1 MARILTFVH
10 IAGVF
15 VFPLLFR
22 LTLGAAILPR
32 ADGDVWTY
40 LGCYTDSVGGRTL
53 SQTGYTLGG
62 PGNMTV
68 ANCQDGCSSAGYSLA
83 GVEYSGECWCDNQL
97 RNNGG
102 PAPDGEAMC
111 SMPCNG
117 NHEEKCGGPGRLNLY
132 QDTAV
137 KPTSTMVTSSTPL
150 TETALPTDTS
160 SPEPSQ
166 GLPEGWQYAG
176 CYKDNVNGGRVM
188 AKLLPDS
195 ASLTIESCIAMCVK
209 LGYSVAGAEYSRQ
222 CFCDNY
228 VRNAAP
234 LGKESECSMSC
245 SGNAQQKCG
254 GPDRLS
260 VYSKGNLT
268 VLPIPVPQTEGL
280 PGGWKYQGCLQ
291 DNVNR
296 KRTFPYQIVDK
307 ANNSAT
313 NCLSRCSKFGF
324 GAGGMTYG
332 EECFCG
338 DFEDIAAAGAKLV
351 PESMCSQSC
360 TGNATAIC
368 GAGNLI
374 TYYKWMDAPLQKW
387 NRPTG
392 IDASRYEFLI
402 GGVLVPLITT
412 VGINGKITFQEK
424 SGTGDPNTT
433 GAYEFD
439 PAYDHD
445 FDKAWRPMH
454 VKTDIFCAGGLVLP
468 DKVGRQLTVGGWS
481 GISTHGVRL
490 YWPDGAPGEPSM
502 NDWHESPDDL
512 KLQNG
517 RWYPTAMTMSNGSI
531 LIVGGEEGSNG
542 APVPT
547 LEILPR
553 VGPVLF
559 MDWLQR
565 TDPNNLYPYLT
576 PLPSGN
582 IFTAYYNEARI
593 LDEKT
598 FDTVR
603 TLPNMPG
610 AVNNDAGGRTYP
622 LEGTMVLLPQRA
634 PYTEPLG
641 VLICGG
647 STPYGGDAL
656 DNCVS
661 IQPEV
666 PNSDW
671 VIERMP
677 SRRVLTCM
685 AGLPDGTFLILN
697 GAKKGVAGFG
707 LAEDPNFGAV
717 LYDPSMPVN
726 QRMSIMANT
735 TIARMYHSEATLMPD
750 GRVMVSGS
758 DPQDTRFPQEYRVEV
773 FLPPYLLSGA
783 RRPTFTITN
792 KDWAY
797 GGKYKIQIT
806 SGNMANI
813 KVSLMGMV
821 SSTHGNSFGSR
832 TIFPAMSCSGTT
844 CTITAPPDSHTSPPG
859 WFMLFVL
866 DGPTPSMAS
875 FVRIGGDP
883 GRLGEWPATGGFQL
897 PGV

>member
-1 MARILTFVH
+1 LPFKRANIYKFT
-10 IAGVF
+10 
-15 VFPLLFR
+15 LLAK
-22 LTLGAAILPR
+22 LAHGAALIPR
-32 ADGDVWTY
+32 ADADTWTY
-40 LGCYTDSVGGRTL
+40 LGCYTDQVGARTL
-53 SQTGYTLGG
+53 GQVGYTLGG

-68 ANCQDGCSSAGYSLA
+68 ANCQNGCASQGYSLA
-83 GVEYSGECWCDNQL
+83 GVEYSSECWCDNQL
-97 RNNGG
+97 RNGGG

-117 NHEEKCGGPGRLNLY
+117 NPEQKCGGPGRLNLY
-132 QDTAV
+132 QNTAI
-137 KPTSTMVTSSTPL
+137 K
-150 TETALPTDTS
+150 PTDTMTTS
-160 SPEPSQ
+160 VTSTETGSPTTTSVPEPTQ
-166 GLPEGWQYAG
+166 GLPDGWQYSG
-176 CYKDNVNGGRVM
+176 CYQDNVNGGRVM
-188 AKLLPDS
+188 FKMLPDS
-195 ASLTIESCIAMCVK
+195 STLTIESCIAMCVK
-209 LGYSVAGAEYSRQ
+209 LGYTVAGAEYSKQ

-228 VRNAAP
+228 LRNAAP
-234 LGKESECSMSC
+234 QAIESECSMTC
-245 SGNAQQKCG
+245 SGNTQQKCG
-254 GPDRLS
+254 GPSRLS

-268 VLPIPVPQTEGL
+268 VLPIPVPQTGGL

-291 DNVNR
+291 DNVNM

-307 ANNSAT
+307 TNNTAT

-324 GAGGMTYG
+324 GAETGSVTNQQYLV
-332 EECFCG
+332 CG

-351 PESMCSQSC
+351 PEAMCSQTCS
-360 TGNATAIC
+360 GNATAIC

-374 TYYKWMDAPLQKW
+374 TYYRWMDESLQKW

-392 IDASRYEFLI
+392 INAGRYDFLI

-439 PAYDHD
+439 PYYEKD
-445 FDKAWRPMH
+445 FSKAWREMH

-481 GISTHGVRL
+481 GISTEGVRL
-490 YWPDGAPGEPSM
+490 YWPDGSPGKPGV

-512 KLQNG
+512 RLQNG

-531 LIVGGEEGSNG
+531 LVVGGEEGSNG

-559 MDWLQR
+559 MDWLKR

-576 PLPSGN
+576 PLPGGN
-582 IFTAYYNEARI
+582 ILAAYYNEARI
-593 LDEKT
+593 LDERT
-598 FDTVR
+598 FDTVK
-603 TLPNMPG
+603 TLPNIPG

-622 LEGTMVLLPQRA
+622 LEGTMVLLPQKA

-666 PNSDW
+666 PNAEW

-677 SRRVLTCM
+677 SKRVLTCM

-697 GAKKGVAGFG
+697 GARKGVAGFG
-707 LAEDPNFGAV
+707 LAEDPNLGAV
-717 LYDPSMPVN
+717 LYDPSKPVN

-735 TIARMYHSEATLMPD
+735 TIARMYHSEAILMAD
-750 GRVMVSGS
+750 GRVLVSGS
-758 DPQDTRFPQEYRVEV
+758 DPQDPRFPQERRVEV
-773 FLPPYLLSGA
+773 FLPPYILSGA
-783 RRPTFTITN
+783 RRPTFTIAN

-797 GGKYKIQIT
+797 GGKYKIKIT
-806 SGNMANI
+806 SGNQSRI
-813 KVSLMGMV
+813 KISLMGMV

-832 TIFPAMSCSGTT
+832 TIFPAFSCSFGT
-844 CTITAPPDSHTSPPG
+844 CTITAPPDSHTCPPG

-866 DGPTPSMAS
+866 DGPTPSIAS
-875 FVRIGGDP
+875 F
-883 GRLGEWPATGGFQL
+883 LLEWKILTATFAITTNTKCFDINIEK
-897 PGV
+897 

>member
-1 MARILTFVH
+1 MAGIFPVVYVTSILIFS
-10 IAGVF
+10 
-15 VFPLLFR
+15 LLSK
-22 LTLGAAILPR
+22 LAHGAALIPR
-32 ADGDVWTY
+32 ADADTWTY
-40 LGCYTDSVGGRTL
+40 LGCYTDQVGARTL
-53 SQTGYTLGG
+53 SQVGYTLGG

-68 ANCQDGCSSAGYSLA
+68 ANCQNGCASQGYSFA
-83 GVEYSGECWCDNQL
+83 GVEYSSECWCDNQL
-97 RNNGG
+97 RNGGG

-117 NHEEKCGGPGRLNLY
+117 NPEEKCGGPGRLNLY
-132 QDTAV
+132 QNTAI
-137 KPTSTMVTSSTPL
+137 K
-150 TETALPTDTS
+150 PTDTMTTS
-160 SPEPSQ
+160 APSTETGSPTTTSVPEPTQ
-166 GLPEGWQYAG
+166 GLPDGWQYAG
-176 CYKDNVNGGRVM
+176 CYQDNVNGGRVM
-188 AKLLPDS
+188 FKMLPDS
-195 ASLTIESCIAMCVK
+195 STLTIESCISMCVN
-209 LGYSVAGAEYSRQ
+209 LGYTVAGAEYSKQ

-228 VRNAAP
+228 LRNAAP
-234 LGKESECSMSC
+234 KAIESECSMTC
-245 SGNAQQKCG
+245 SGNTQQKCG
-254 GPDRLS
+254 GPSRLS

-268 VLPIPVPQTEGL
+268 VLPIPVPQTGGL

-291 DNVNR
+291 DNVNM

-307 ANNSAT
+307 TNNTAT

-324 GAGGMTYG
+324 GAGGMTYS

-351 PESMCSQSC
+351 PEAMCSQTCS
-360 TGNATAIC
+360 GNATAIC

-374 TYYKWMDAPLQKW
+374 TYYRWMDEPLQIW

-392 IDASRYEFLI
+392 ISAGRYDFLI

-439 PAYDHD
+439 PYYEKD
-445 FDKAWRPMH
+445 FSKAWREMH

-481 GISTHGVRL
+481 GISTEGVRL
-490 YWPDGAPGEPSM
+490 YWPDGSPGKPGV

-512 KLQNG
+512 RLQNG

-531 LIVGGEEGSNG
+531 LVVGGEEGSNG

-559 MDWLQR
+559 MDWLKR

-576 PLPSGN
+576 PLPGGN
-582 IFTAYYNEARI
+582 ILAAYYNEARI
-593 LDEKT
+593 LDERT
-598 FDTVR
+598 FDTVK
-603 TLPNMPG
+603 TLPNIPG

-622 LEGTMVLLPQRA
+622 LEGTMVLLPQKA
-634 PYTEPLG
+634 PYTDPLG

-666 PNSDW
+666 PNAEW
-671 VIERMP
+671 AIERMP
-677 SRRVLTCM
+677 SKRVLTCM

-697 GAKKGVAGFG
+697 GARKGVAGFG
-707 LAEDPNFGAV
+707 LAEDPNLGAV
-717 LYDPSMPVN
+717 LYDPSKPVN

-735 TIARMYHSEATLMPD
+735 TIARMYHSEAILMAD
-750 GRVMVSGS
+750 GRVLVSGS
-758 DPQDTRFPQEYRVEV
+758 DPQDPRFPQERRVEV
-773 FLPPYLLSGA
+773 FLPPYILSGA

-797 GGKYKIQIT
+797 GGKYKIRIT
-806 SGNMANI
+806 SGNQSRI
-813 KVSLMGMV
+813 KISLMGMV

-832 TIFPAMSCSGTT
+832 TIFPAFSCSFGT
-844 CTITAPPDSHTSPPG
+844 CTITAPPDSHTCPPG

-866 DGPTPSMAS
+866 DGPTPSVAS

-883 GRLGEWPATGGFQL
+883 GRLGDWPATGGFPL